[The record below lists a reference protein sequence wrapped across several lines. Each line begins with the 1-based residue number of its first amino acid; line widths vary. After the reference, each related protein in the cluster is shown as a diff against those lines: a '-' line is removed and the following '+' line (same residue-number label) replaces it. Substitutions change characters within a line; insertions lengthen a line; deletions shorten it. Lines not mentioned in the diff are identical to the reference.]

1 MLNILKQ
8 NGPLT
13 AAKVVK
19 PINRDKLIDRLKEFY
34 LLEKFQVQYY
44 QAQLSAAN
52 DEYYQR
58 AFAKMVQI
66 ESGHA
71 AYFAKQLQ
79 AAGIELPKTVPLLE
93 MAGRL
98 LGEAVELTGPEQT
111 CKLGIALES
120 RAIEVYRR
128 FAFEVWDDREMRR
141 TLLEYL
147 LDEEFHSLWLKDYL
161 KRWH

>member
-1 MLNILKQ
+1 
-8 NGPLT
+8 
-13 AAKVVK
+13 
-19 PINRDKLIDRLKEFY
+19 
-34 LLEKFQVQYY
+34 
-44 QAQLSAAN
+44 
-52 DEYYQR
+52 
-58 AFAKMVQI
+58 MVQI

-128 FAFEVWDDREMRR
+128 FALRSGTTGDALTCWNICWMKN
-141 TLLEYL
+141 
-147 LDEEFHSLWLKDYL
+147 SACG
-161 KRWH
+161 